1 MKKFIN
7 NINTY
12 NGIFYENYSFFKQF
26 KFILIFSLIFIFL
39 DITNLFSKYIIEY
52 MQKLPLKNIN
62 VLYIIISIIIV
73 IFFVLTL
80 IESGI
85 LTTFRFKYLN
95 ILDYF
100 LSSSIF
106 ILLIYGISIFC
117 LSKLSNYKIITLCTL
132 FSIFIILQI
141 IRISIFISLFN
152 KMHNNESNIIDLKKF
167 LEEDITEDKNIL
179 FNEEDVNYDLLNRN
193 HTIMQLYNTIILSN
207 PNNKFVISLEGEWGS
222 GKTTIINNVK
232 DKLSKHE
239 EIIIID
245 TFNPWIYNAE
255 EALLKDMF
263 NLIAEK
269 SGFKFHGFF
278 PKELSEN
285 ILEIILGKSNK
296 IVKPFIFDF
305 SENNLQTLKNK
316 ISNYL
321 KFSNKKI
328 VFFIDDL
335 DRIGNNNIALLFK
348 LIGSVLNINR
358 ITYVMLFDSN
368 RIKSIL
374 QKNYEFDCRYLEKI
388 IQLQIHVPKI
398 DINLSSEL
406 YYNILKKLLRTHLSE
421 EELDN
426 YDNTIALISQKDI
439 NIRNFKRFLN
449 SMFSKNFMAEHYL
462 YKLDLLVLDYIQF
475 FNPELYIIIYQNK
488 KYFVSFHIEDVGY
501 YIDKGKWITEK
512 KDFFAYLF
520 SSPEN
525 KIYKNILA
533 NIFPAIEDSNYNYS
547 NYTDFDK
554 NNRAASSKYFDLYF
568 TITTNNHV
576 KTEEKIK
583 QFINNLETSYVPYKF
598 FENIP
603 ITFNLHFL
611 ERIQSYLDDLKEE
624 ASNNLLIILVKIYN
638 QLDNSFVSLSLNA
651 KKRTEVIISKLII
664 KITDKNYKT
673 FLSKRKTDYSRFN
686 LIMSLTYWIEG
697 DNKAEKNFTELE
709 NIRLNKLKNLQKEI
723 GEKILNKKID
733 LYDCKNFNKENTL
746 SLYWLYKEIDLK
758 KLKEYLQNT
767 LNKKNVFKFIYSVTT
782 FSYSSNGVYRYTIY
796 ENILTSNCLSIED
809 KIDNILK
816 NIDSSSINE
825 SEKFLWDV
833 YKNYKSGIT
842 DEFRKLGIVSFYE
855 KKINL

>member
-39 DITNLFSKYIIEY
+39 DVTNLFSKYIIEH

-62 VLYIIISIIIV
+62 VLYIITSIIIV

-85 LTTFRFKYLN
+85 LTAFRFKYLN

-117 LSKLSNYKIITLCTL
+117 LSKLSNYKIIALCTL
-132 FSIFIILQI
+132 FLIFIILQI

-152 KMHNNESNIIDLKKF
+152 KMHNNESKIIDLKKF

-179 FNEEDVNYDLLNRN
+179 FSEEDVNYDLLNRN

-207 PNNKFVISLEGEWGS
+207 PNNKFVISVEGEWGS

-321 KFSNKKI
+321 KFNNKKI

-374 QKNYEFDCRYLEKI
+374 QKNYEFDCTYLEKI

-406 YYNILKKLLRTHLSE
+406 YYNILKKLLRTHLLE

-426 YDNTIALISQKDI
+426 YDNTIALISQNDI

-449 SMFSKNFMAEHYL
+449 SMFSKNFMTEHYL
-462 YKLDLLVLDYIQF
+462 YKLDFLVLDYIQF
-475 FNPELYIIIYQNK
+475 FNPELYIKIYQNK
-488 KYFVSFHIEDVGY
+488 KYFVSSHIEDIGY
-501 YIDKGKWITEK
+501 YINKKKWITEK
-512 KDFFAYLF
+512 KDFFDNLF

-525 KIYKNILA
+525 NIYKNILT
-533 NIFPAIEDSNYNYS
+533 NIFPAIKDSNNNDS
-547 NYTDFDK
+547 KYTDFDK
-554 NNRAASSKYFDLYF
+554 NNRAASLKYFDLYF
-568 TITTNNHV
+568 TITTNYHI
-576 KTEEKIK
+576 KTKENIK
-583 QFINNLETSYVPYKF
+583 QFINNLETSYISYKF

-611 ERIQSYLDDLKEE
+611 ESIQSYLDDLKEE
-624 ASNNLLIILVKIYN
+624 ASNKLLIILVKIYN

-664 KITDKNYKT
+664 KITDKNYNT

-697 DNKAEKNFTELE
+697 DDKAKKNFTELE
-709 NIRLNKLKNLQKEI
+709 NIRLDKLKNLQKKI

-733 LYDCKNFNKENTL
+733 LYDYNNFNKENTL
-746 SLYWLYKEIDLK
+746 SLYWLYREIDIK
-758 KLKEYLQNT
+758 KLKEYLQNI
-767 LNKKNVFKFIYSVTT
+767 LNEKNIFKFIYSVTT

-796 ENILTSNCLSIED
+796 ENFLTSNCLSIED

-842 DEFRKLGIVSFYE
+842 DKFRKLGIVSFYE